1 MEVKKCHFDA
11 ISDQL
16 FPQMEKSLKESE
28 LEDEDEDDE
37 EEGHN
42 YIDKKPKSKSIFNKK
57 KNNKFK

>member
-1 MEVKKCHFDA
+1 MET
-11 ISDQL
+11 
-16 FPQMEKSLKESE
+16 SLKESQ

-37 EEGHN
+37 EEMHN